1 MKGVLIYM
9 EKSLPKKK
17 YYENVANTII
27 KNMEKRQI
35 EGYYCPDSAS
45 ALKKALE
52 LIPKGSSIG
61 WGGSMTLTETGLMD
75 AIQNGD
81 YKIINRELAK
91 TPEEQRKIYGEICC
105 TDYFLMSTN
114 AITLD
119 GELINIDGR
128 GNRVSFLC
136 YGPQNVLILTGIN
149 KIVTDIDA
157 GLKRAR
163 DIAAPP
169 NTVRLNRKTPCA
181 ITGKCENCYSPDCI
195 CSQFVVT
202 RRSGVPNR
210 IKVIIIGEELGY

>member
-1 MKGVLIYM
+1 MG
-9 EKSLPKKK
+9 KSLPKKK

-61 WGGSMTLTETGLMD
+61 WGGSMTITETGLMN

-105 TDYFLMSTN
+105 ADYFLMSTN

-169 NTVRLNRKTPCA
+169 NTVRLNRKTPCS